1 MMLSDAGFRVPRA
14 GQYSVLFWLWEV
26 LPDQFPALERLTPA
40 AVAVERGLQRVARD
54 LSAHCYFVAHK
65 ETWL

>member
-1 MMLSDAGFRVPRA
+1 MYKRQ

-40 AVAVERGLQRVARD
+40 AVAVERGLQRVARH
-54 LSAHCYFVAHK
+54 LSAHCYFVAAK
-65 ETWL
+65 EAWL